1 MGFEPMTPAIPEQRP
16 TDQATKPLRAVPLV
30 KRDVR
35 GPVRKKMATD
45 FVIASIT
52 ATTQIR
58 FVTFSKQKRVQ
69 S

>member
-1 MGFEPMTPAIPEQRP
+1 MTPAIPEQRP

-45 FVIASIT
+45 FVIVASIT

-69 S
+69 SNS